1 MPVKRME
8 SSQAVNCVKAFQ
20 NFHRTVIFERP
31 NKSTGYTIRFEG
43 IKIESD
49 RELVRKIAKK
59 LSLTVKEEADSIA
72 IL

>member
-1 MPVKRME
+1 ME

-20 NFHRTVIFERP
+20 NFHRTVTFERQ
-31 NKSTGYTIRFEG
+31 NESTGYTIRFEG
-43 IKIESD
+43 IKYESD
-49 RELVRKIAKK
+49 KELVRKIAKK